1 MSTEVVSQ
9 EELAK
14 KAAQWQNMGVAVANT
29 KLKLIQMTAAAL
41 DKIKNLPYDPAKIL
55 EYESTLKAVK
65 SEKILVV
72 DTRKALTS
80 KLDVVTSTL
89 MLSEKE
95 FDPAIKSYED
105 ALLFVKQTKQKADA
119 IVQQK
124 IDEVKRVREQIS
136 NNITSQFANFE
147 TLIVQ
152 TVSKYYEQSLTKGVS
167 EKNLPETLVK
177 ARAYLTVLH
186 FTLVK
191 PTVATVYLTA
201 DEVDAI
207 WLELSSAKFISPN
220 NFLEKYVSVLNSRF
234 EFYGIAFKNK
244 EDSLALAKQQ
254 AADALEVIADKKD
267 DDAVAAKLDAIASNT
282 TQPVVSLGKKIKS
295 VYKLNME
302 DSEQTAIQ
310 IISAFSA
317 NWTTAKEELGIKKW
331 FNLSVKQMGDALVSL
346 KNKDNNFEVSGI
358 MFIQIDKL

>member
-9 EELAK
+9 EEINK
-14 KAAQWQNMGVAVANT
+14 KIAAWQNMGVVVANT
-29 KLKLIQMTAAAL
+29 KLKLTQLTAAAL
-41 DKIKNLPYDPAKIL
+41 LKIKELPYDPAKIL
-55 EYESTLKAVK
+55 DYEANLKIVK
-65 SEKILVV
+65 SEKNIVI
-72 DTRKALTS
+72 DTRKAVTA
-80 KLDVVTSTL
+80 KFDAVTSGL
-89 MLSEKE
+89 MTSEKE
-95 FDPAIKSYED
+95 FDPAIKVYED
-105 ALLFVKQTKQKADA
+105 ALLFVKQSKAKADA
-119 IVQQK
+119 VVQQK

-136 NNITSQFANFE
+136 NSITSQFANFE

-152 TVSKYYEQSLTKGVS
+152 TVAKYYEQFLAKGVS
-167 EKNLPETLVK
+167 EKNLPESLVK
-177 ARAYLTVLH
+177 AKAYLTENH
-186 FTLVK
+186 FMLIK
-191 PTVATVYLTA
+191 PSVATVYLTT

-207 WLELSSAKFISPN
+207 WFELYTAKLISPT
-220 NFLEKYVSVLNSRF
+220 NFVEKYVAALTARF

-244 EDSLALAKQQ
+244 ADSLALAKQQ
-254 AADALEVIADKKD
+254 EAEALNAIADKKD

-282 TQPVVSLGKKIKS
+282 TAPVVSVGKKIKS

-310 IISAFSA
+310 IISAFSV

-358 MFIQIDKL
+358 VFIQVDKL